1 MQGNGA
7 RWKWCVGVSSS
18 CAASRRRALHALGGG
33 ALLVRLRAL
42 TPLSQHP
49 RRRGKGWLR
58 ISSSHWQLLG
68 YSLSPLLDAHPAAA
82 ATTIPLGPSPTPSPD
97 WVVTYFSST
106 LFTPAGL
113 DVYARDPR
121 GVDQA
126 KVEQLVS
133 QLELLGGEVGR
144 LVQGGK
150 MFRIPQEED
159 GAAEEVPKR
168 S

>member
-1 MQGNGA
+1 M
-7 RWKWCVGVSSS
+7 
-18 CAASRRRALHALGGG
+18 
-33 ALLVRLRAL
+33 
-42 TPLSQHP
+42 
-49 RRRGKGWLR
+49 
-58 ISSSHWQLLG
+58 
-68 YSLSPLLDAHPAAA
+68 
-82 ATTIPLGPSPTPSPD
+82 
-97 WVVTYFSST
+97 
-106 LFTPAGL
+106 
-113 DVYARDPR
+113 YARDPR

-159 GAAEEVPKR
+159 GAAEGVSTR